1 MKLDINL
8 MADRKMHGNHLTIT
22 ALILFIIIIL
32 FAFVLP
38 IKYRNSLVS
47 EKEKTNQELVYINKT
62 NSEYLHLKNQLA
74 SLSKRI
80 EINDQ
85 IEARKKDFY
94 NILEIVDDSI
104 TREIQLSH
112 ISINGTVLTIQG
124 FAPNDKTIAN
134 FILKLQDNQLIKAVN
149 IQEIFLDKDRQS
161 RNFSIECVTQ
171 LPVPYIEDL
180 SIEEEEEVEDFN

>member
-22 ALILFIIIIL
+22 APILFIIIIL

>member
-161 RNFSIECVTQ
+161 RNFSIECVAQ

>member
-38 IKYRNSLVS
+38 IKYRNSLVL